1 MNEIIIGM
9 CIMLALIILT
19 VGVVTY
25 VICSIK
31 AVNALNKLMD
41 LYGPMFEKLKD
52 YMDDM

>member
-1 MNEIIIGM
+1 MNEMVIGM
-9 CIMLALIILT
+9 AIMLALILLT
-19 VGVVTY
+19 IGVVTY

-41 LYGPMFEKLKD
+41 VYEPMIDKLKD